1 MKTKHVPIRTCL
13 GCGRRILKG
22 ELIRIVMVDGA
33 LRVDTN
39 GRLPGRG
46 AYLCPE
52 TACIS
57 ALVKKKG
64 KLSYA
69 LRASVPRAAEDAFL
83 MGLLHRRDGEESL

>member
-1 MKTKHVPIRTCL
+1 MKAKHVPIRTCL
-13 GCGRRILKG
+13 GCGQRSLKG

-33 LRVDTN
+33 LRVDEA

-57 ALVKKKG
+57 SLLKKKG
-64 KLSYA
+64 KLSYS
-69 LRASVPRAAEDAFL
+69 LRVSVPRAAEDAFL
-83 MGLLHRRDGEESL
+83 RGLLLTRDGEE